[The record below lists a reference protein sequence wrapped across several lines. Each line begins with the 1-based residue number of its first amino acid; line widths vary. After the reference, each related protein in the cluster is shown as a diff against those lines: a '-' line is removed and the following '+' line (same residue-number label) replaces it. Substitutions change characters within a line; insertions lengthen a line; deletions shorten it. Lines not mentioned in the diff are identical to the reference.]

1 MTGAIT
7 MENATSVHSPSGA
20 PSSANQEG
28 AASGPPP
35 APRTRRGRRPGTA
48 PAAAPRPI
56 APLAPP
62 PWSSFNEVPPDHNA
76 AATEAALA
84 KRREREEREAA
95 LTVEA
100 ALIIADG
107 YHWHICKRN
116 NGSGKYRKGQPYL
129 LPDGQ
134 HPDLFE
140 KIEC

>member
-35 APRTRRGRRPGTA
+35 APRARRGRPPAKTA
-48 PAAAPRPI
+48 ASAPQ
-56 APLAPP
+56 ASAPP
-62 PWSSFNEVPPDHNA
+62 PWTNFNEVPPDHNA
-76 AATEAALA
+76 VATEAALA
-84 KRREREEREAA
+84 KRREREAA
-95 LTVEA
+95 LTT
-100 ALIIADG
+100 ADG
-107 YHWHICKRN
+107 YHWYRCKRN